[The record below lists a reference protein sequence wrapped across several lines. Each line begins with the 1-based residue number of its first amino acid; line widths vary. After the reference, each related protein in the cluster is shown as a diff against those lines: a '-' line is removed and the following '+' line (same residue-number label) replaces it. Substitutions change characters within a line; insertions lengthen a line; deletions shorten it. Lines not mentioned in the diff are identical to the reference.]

1 MSKVEVNPKGRTEDT
16 KKEEADASKG
26 GSKQSVEVWTEGG
39 IGVAYPPSSLY
50 PLI

>member
-1 MSKVEVNPKGRTEDT
+1 MSKVEVNPKRTDGRQ
-16 KKEEADASKG
+16 KKEQADASKG